1 MKSNLVATIHL
12 VNLGDNRNW
21 HGARQWAVS
30 VSLSLIAVSVSQS
43 AFE

>member
-21 HGARQWAVS
+21 HGARQWAVC
-30 VSLSLIAVSVSQS
+30 VSQS
-43 AFE
+43 ALE